1 MTDEHALV
9 PAQPAHL
16 APIAPARLGPITL
29 GVGAADGYSGNDLT
43 NPRTATLAGEVPYL
57 AADGSTLLAD
67 PVLELRIHGVGGA
80 PAADN
85 LQTPA
90 TVQVAGDSTA
100 GFYRAWFPGGSAARQ
115 PRREAYCW
123 GGLNTRAA
131 TRALYLILVAFML
144 VNVAHWALP
153 AERTKRGPVA
163 NDVARAALRVVGL
176 ALTIA

>member
-1 MTDEHALV
+1 MTEPL
-9 PAQPAHL
+9 
-16 APIAPARLGPITL
+16 RLGPITL

-43 NPRTATLAGEVPYL
+43 NPRTAALAGEVPYL

-123 GGLNTRAA
+123 GGLNTRASS
-131 TRALYLILVAFML
+131 RALYLMLVGFML
-144 VNVAHWALP
+144 VNVAHWGLP
-153 AERTKRGPVA
+153 GRTTKHGSAATGVA
-163 NDVARAALRVVGL
+163 GACLRILGL
-176 ALTIA
+176 ALTV